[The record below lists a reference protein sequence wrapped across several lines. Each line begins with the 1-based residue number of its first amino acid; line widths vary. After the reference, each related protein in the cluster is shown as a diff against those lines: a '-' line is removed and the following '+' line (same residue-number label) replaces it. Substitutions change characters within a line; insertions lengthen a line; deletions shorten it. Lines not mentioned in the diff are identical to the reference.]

1 MQMESKQQ
9 RSSPLISWPATQG
22 ATKQCTTQGHELN
35 REPTSSEESSPA
47 STQPG
52 LINNQAHIC
61 HFLFNQ
67 QSDSRNKLP
76 LSRHRSSFYLF
87 CPPAAG
93 FSQQHKPSVS
103 KQLHVCSDVEAEDT
117 VSQHKQKT
125 KTKPSLKPSLVDIK
139 VGQGDSGG
147 NGSLKNDMLSDPR
160 FHGDCVN
167 GTFRVKLLI
176 KEDTDCP
183 LIDADDD

>member
-1 MQMESKQQ
+1 M
-9 RSSPLISWPATQG
+9 
-22 ATKQCTTQGHELN
+22 
-35 REPTSSEESSPA
+35 
-47 STQPG
+47 
-52 LINNQAHIC
+52 
-61 HFLFNQ
+61 
-67 QSDSRNKLP
+67 
-76 LSRHRSSFYLF
+76 
-87 CPPAAG
+87 
-93 FSQQHKPSVS
+93 
-103 KQLHVCSDVEAEDT
+103 EAEDT
-117 VSQHKQKT
+117 VSQNKQKT

-176 KEDTDCP
+176 EEDTDCP